1 MTEERFIFAL
11 GSGGNSRKISWCDR
25 EDRNQ
30 WTPAATNEAGDI
42 ELQTSGQIMQAI
54 RTRGQTFILTDTDA
68 HTARYQGPPYVY
80 GFERVGTSCG
90 TVTSRGAV
98 DTDRGVFFIGQE
110 NFFLFNGNTVQTIKC
125 DVHDYIFGD
134 INTSRQTKIW
144 AMGIPQ
150 YGEVWWFYPSAN
162 SIEIDRYVA
171 YDYNENHWMIGELSR
186 TSGVQ
191 RGVFR
196 YPMMANWDTTHA
208 NIKEH
213 EVGYNVDNGAIFA
226 ETGPISAGT
235 GENIMYVTSVIPDEV
250 TQGDVSMTFKTRY
263 HPNDTETSHG
273 PFTPANPT
281 DARFSGRQVRMRV
294 TGARPADWRVGIMRL
309 EATIGYTLMPAPIL
323 PVISQDLSQWGRQL
337 TNYLQRNLGKLYFK
351 SSDDNPSENGVILWM
366 KLKNMQLCLAI
377 MLFDNLQQNNPH
389 QVQTLVVQAM

>member
-1 MTEERFIFAL
+1 MSNLGLIVTEERFIFAL

-25 EDRNQ
+25 EDRNT

-54 RTRGQTFILTDTDA
+54 RTRGQTLILTDTDA

-90 TVTSRGAV
+90 TVTMRGAV

-134 INTSRQTKIW
+134 INTSQQTKVW
-144 AMGIPQ
+144 AMGVPQ
-150 YGEVWWFYPSAN
+150 YGEVWWFYPSSD
-162 SIEIDRYVA
+162 SIEINRYVA

-186 TSGVQ
+186 TSGEA

-196 YPMMANWDTTHA
+196 YPFMADYDGTHA

-213 EVGYNVDNGAIFA
+213 EVGYNVDSGAIFA
-226 ETGPISAGT
+226 ETGPISSGT
-235 GENIMYVTSVIPDEV
+235 GENILYVTSVIPDEV

-294 TGARPADWRVGIMRL
+294 TGVKPADWRVGIMRL
-309 EATIGYTLMPAPIL
+309 EATIGGT
-323 PVISQDLSQWGRQL
+323 R
-337 TNYLQRNLGKLYFK
+337 
-351 SSDDNPSENGVILWM
+351 
-366 KLKNMQLCLAI
+366 
-377 MLFDNLQQNNPH
+377 
-389 QVQTLVVQAM
+389 